1 MTLPLPLLAFFYLF
15 YFDGF
20 PYTTLND
27 DIVPHL
33 RVVILHG
40 DDPPTA
46 GGGVVLH
53 GGDVE
58 RLDGEGVHHTDVYS
72 LTMT

>member
-1 MTLPLPLLAFFYLF
+1 M
-15 YFDGF
+15 
-20 PYTTLND
+20 ND

-58 RLDGEGVHHTDVYS
+58 RLDGEGVHHTDVYT